1 MAKKQEG
8 RSVASACAPSP
19 KQHHPPDAAAIV
31 ADPDAWGPCD
41 GHAPRASAG
50 FVGCSA
56 TWPPPE
62 NGEPRFDSA
71 RLAEES
77 AEYGSLEVA
86 LAFASL
92 ERRLAEGG
100 GSQ

>member
-1 MAKKQEG
+1 VANKQEG

-19 KQHHPPDAAAIV
+19 KQHHPPDAVAIV
-31 ADPDAWGPCD
+31 ADPDAWDPCD
-41 GHAPRASAG
+41 GHTPQASAG

-62 NGEPRFDSA
+62 DDEPRCESA

-77 AEYGSLEVA
+77 AEYGSLEAVAA
-86 LAFASL
+86 LAAL
-92 ERRLAEGG
+92 ERRLAERGG
-100 GSQ
+100 PR